1 MQKVAH
7 YRRAVWLEAGGPTL
21 EVLIRGFLDLCPD
34 VAATQFEYKSD
45 IDVQVAER
53 SIVGQGVGIYLT
65 LYSEG
70 RRAATVQNGGAG
82 VNRRPAPQGEEFLK
96 TGIVIVIQGNDVA
109 YIADGHTND
118 AQITNLFHS
127 AFRSRNFPEVHTQF
141 VLTPRM
147 NEAQLQAIIQRGV
160 KSIDLG
166 LSSFN
171 SSIEQLNETGE
182 HNAWLAPL
190 VAVRNA
196 MANAFGAD
204 KTPAEQEAASLIE
217 ASIHLG
223 YDRRNRNELIPRVL
237 SSLARGVEE
246 HGSQFKIVTIDDL
259 VITHDKLVI
268 RAEINVDGDEVAIE
282 AQSAFVS
289 LRQVMS
295 VWRATGIFDQ

>member
-21 EVLIRGFLDLCPD
+21 EVLVRQFLDLCPD
-34 VAATQFEYKSD
+34 VATTQFEYKSD
-45 IDVQVAER
+45 IDVQIAER
-53 SIVGQGVGIYLT
+53 SVVGQGIGIYFT

-127 AFRSRNFPEVHTQF
+127 AFSSRNFPAAHTQF
-141 VLTPRM
+141 GLMPKM
-147 NEAQLQAIIQRGV
+147 NEAQLQAIIKRGV

-166 LSSFN
+166 LTSFN
-171 SSIEQLNETGE
+171 ATIEQLNNAGE
-182 HNAWLAPL
+182 HSAWLAPF

-196 MANAFGAD
+196 MENAFVAD
-204 KTPAEQEAASLIE
+204 KTPAEIEAASQIE

-223 YDRRNRNELIPRVL
+223 YDGRNRNELIPHVL
-237 SSLARGVEE
+237 SSLAHGVEE
-246 HGSQFKIVTIDDL
+246 HGSQFKIVTIDDV

-268 RAEINVDGDEVAIE
+268 RAEINVDGDEVAID
-282 AQSAFVS
+282 AQSAFVP
-289 LRQVMS
+289 LRQVMNT
-295 VWRATGIFDQ
+295 WRDAGIFDQ